1 MAKERKPDDPYTSA
15 NEKTRKTGGGSL
27 GGEREH
33 GGEERGVVGGN
44 IVGGNLVEVTP
55 MKVASLFS
63 SGRDDQSGAS
73 GPTLETPWRRRDLLY
88 CLEGQDRMACSKV
101 SGSKPQRGQE
111 VLAAGNLR
119 LGWAAR

>member
-1 MAKERKPDDPYTSA
+1 M
-15 NEKTRKTGGGSL
+15 
-27 GGEREH
+27 
-33 GGEERGVVGGN
+33 VGGN
-44 IVGGNLVEVTP
+44 IVGGKPVEVTP

-73 GPTLETPWRRRDLLY
+73 GPTSVTPWRRPEMLC

-111 VLAAGNLR
+111 VSA
-119 LGWAAR
+119 LGVLHVGCAAR